1 MILRYILPKNIEKAV
16 ELSGDE
22 RIYYA
27 VPVDID
33 EEGNWSDNSYLV
45 VTTKRI
51 YIFQNIFD

>member
-16 ELSGDE
+16 ELSEDE

-45 VTTKRI
+45 VTTKKI
-51 YIFQNIFD
+51 YIFRIK